1 MLTFTTFSLPS
12 ISLEMSSS
20 EGPIIRHG
28 PHHSAQKSTST
39 GVSDF
44 RTSCSK
50 ETSVALTVIGVLQKH
65 YRPVDGPAPPLG
77 TKLGTAVGRV
87 KMRQRKALIF
97 RAFRHRFPSI
107 KALLSTAEMP
117 LRCARDKCRQAACDR
132 ARAVGG
138 RRALHPAPTQAVAGW
153 FCSRRSAPRARRRPP
168 RSTAHE

>member
-50 ETSVALTVIGVLQKH
+50 ETSVALTVIGVLKKH

-97 RAFRHRFPSI
+97 RCVRACVPS
-107 KALLSTAEMP
+107 KNE
-117 LRCARDKCRQAACDR
+117 LRCR
-132 ARAVGG
+132 A
-138 RRALHPAPTQAVAGW
+138 Q
-153 FCSRRSAPRARRRPP
+153 
-168 RSTAHE
+168 

>member
-20 EGPIIRHG
+20 EGPIMRHG

-77 TKLGTAVGRV
+77 TKLGTAVERV
-87 KMRQRKALIF
+87 KTRKHKALIF
-97 RAFRHRFPSI
+97 RAFQHRFPSI
-107 KALLSTAEMP
+107 KGLLSTAEMP
-117 LRCARDKCRQAACDR
+117 LRCARDKGRRAACDR
-132 ARAVGG
+132 ARVVGG
-138 RRALHPAPTQAVAGW
+138 RRALQPTRTQAAAGW
-153 FCSRRSAPRARRRPP
+153 SCSRRSALRAWRRPAGRP
-168 RSTAHE
+168 GR